1 MEVLLAIQ
9 KLHMKGSDVAMASLT
24 IAEWSTGKSLQL
36 GGPRAGFSL
45 LHLPA
50 LWPWPS
56 FLTLCPLVTLFV
68 KGNSF
73 KAYMRLNCVL
83 SMVRRMVLFRC

>member
-1 MEVLLAIQ
+1 
-9 KLHMKGSDVAMASLT
+9 MAGVT

-36 GGPRAGFSL
+36 GGPRAGFRL

-56 FLTLCPLVTLFV
+56 FLTLCSLVTLFV

-73 KAYMRLNCVL
+73 EVYMTLNCVL
-83 SMVRRMVLFRC
+83 SMVRHMVLLEVNFPPTPL